1 MTGLVCAGSD
11 DGNVRVYK
19 RGTQGGSAHSDASR
33 GIGLYAVFLRAL

>member
-19 RGTQGGSAHSDASR
+19 RGTQGGSAHSASR
-33 GIGLYAVFLRAL
+33 GIGLYVGFLRAL